1 MNEPAP
7 LWAARLLAARKT
19 RGWSQHDLA
28 RELARVSDKPLP
40 EVDSLIRRIRG
51 HETGEHRPDAFYTRL
66 YCAAFDVAEDQLFGT
81 TTTPVPALALP
92 SLAPDADLYERIT
105 RAIEQPRRVDV
116 ATVQWLEHC
125 LAEHR
130 RVEDTIGSRPLLP
143 LVHAQ
148 LSTVADLARG
158 ARGQL
163 ADRAV
168 AVLAQYAQFI
178 AWMCHDSRQP
188 AAALAWYDRSHAW
201 AIEAGDSRLAAA
213 ALAWYDRSH
222 AWAIEAGDSR
232 LAATTLNMRAHQAWS
247 LGDPHRCVRLAEAS
261 RWHDGRTTPGVQGMA
276 AQMAARGHAQMGDA
290 NAARTMLGQAE
301 DLIRHAVERPED
313 EPPWMY
319 FYDEDW
325 FLMQRG
331 MAELELGDG
340 RRATD
345 YLQRGLSSLPKS
357 YRRDRAW
364 YGACLAR
371 AHILQG
377 DAEAA
382 TAIAKEVVLDAVA
395 VNTYAVTELRHAAHD
410 LTKVGASGA
419 KAIEDALTTV
429 TP

>member
-1 MNEPAP
+1 MNEPVP

-19 RGWSQHDLA
+19 RGWSQRDLA

-66 YCAAFDVAEDQLFGT
+66 YCAAFDLAEDQLFGT
-81 TTTPVPALALP
+81 ATTPVPALALP
-92 SLAPDADLYERIT
+92 SLAPDPDLYERIT
-105 RAIEQPRRVDV
+105 RAIEQPNRVDL

-130 RVEDTIGSRPLLP
+130 RIEDTIGSRPLLP

-148 LSTVADLARG
+148 LSTVADLGRG

-178 AWMCHDSRQP
+178 AWMCHDSRQH

-201 AIEAGDSRLAAA
+201 AIEAGDSC
-213 ALAWYDRSH
+213 
-222 AWAIEAGDSR
+222 

-276 AQMAARGHAQMGDA
+276 AQMAGRGHAQLGDA
-290 NAARTMLGQAE
+290 NAARTLLGEAE
-301 DLIRHAVERPED
+301 DLIRHAAECPED

-319 FYDEDW
+319 FYDEGW

-340 RRATD
+340 RRAAD
-345 YLQRGLSSLPKS
+345 YLERGLSTLPDH
-357 YRRDRAW
+357 YRRDKAW

-371 AHILQG
+371 AQAMQG
-377 DAEAA
+377 DAEA
-382 TAIAKEVVLDAVA
+382 TTIIAMGVARDAVA
-395 VNTYAVTELRHAAHD
+395 LNAYAVIELQRAVHELAEM
-410 LTKVGASGA
+410 GASGA
-419 KAIEDALTTV
+419 KTINDTLRSAMC
-429 TP
+429 

>member
-1 MNEPAP
+1 MNEPVP
-7 LWAARLLAARKT
+7 YWAARLLAARKT
-19 RGWSQHDLA
+19 RGWSQRDLA

-66 YCAAFDVAEDQLFGT
+66 YCAAFGMAEDQLFGT

-105 RAIEQPRRVDV
+105 RAIEQPSRVDL

-130 RVEDTIGSRPLLP
+130 RVEDAIGSRPLLP

-158 ARGQL
+158 ARGPL

-178 AWMCHDSRQP
+178 AWMCHDSRQH

-201 AIEAGDSRLAAA
+201 AIEAGDASLA
-213 ALAWYDRSH
+213 S
-222 AWAIEAGDSR
+222 
-232 LAATTLNMRAHQAWS
+232 TTLNMQAHQAWS
-247 LGDPHRCVRLAEAS
+247 LGDPHRCVCLAEAS
-261 RWHDGRTTPGVQGMA
+261 RWHNGRTTYGVQGMA
-276 AQMAARGHAQMGDA
+276 AQMAGRGHAQLGEA
-290 NAARTMLGQAE
+290 NQARTRLAEAE
-301 DLIRHAVERPED
+301 DLIRTAAAHPED
-313 EPPWMY
+313 EPPWMC
-319 FYDEDW
+319 FYDEGW

-340 RRATD
+340 RRAAD
-345 YLQRGLSSLPKS
+345 YLERGLSTLPES

-371 AHILQG
+371 AQLMQG

-382 TAIAKEVVLDAVA
+382 VATALDVA
-395 VNTYAVTELRHAAHD
+395 PDAAALNAYAVTELQRAAHD
-410 LTKVGASGA
+410 LALSSAPGAQ
-419 KAIEDALTTV
+419 AIKDSLTGSK
-429 TP
+429 P

>member
-1 MNEPAP
+1 MNEPVP
-7 LWAARLLAARKT
+7 HWTARLLAARKT
-19 RGWSQHDLA
+19 RGWSQRDLA
-28 RELARVSDKPLP
+28 RELARVADKPLP

-66 YCAAFDVAEDQLFGT
+66 YCIAFDMAEDQLFGT

-105 RAIEQPRRVDV
+105 RAIEQPSRVDL

-130 RVEDTIGSRPLLP
+130 RIEDTIGSRPLLP

-158 ARGQL
+158 ARGQP
-163 ADRAV
+163 ADRAI

-178 AWMCHDSRQP
+178 AWMCHDSRQ
-188 AAALAWYDRSHAW
+188 HA
-201 AIEAGDSRLAAA
+201 S

-247 LGDPHRCVRLAEAS
+247 LGDPHRCVRLAEAA
-261 RWHDGRTTPGVQGMA
+261 RWHDGRTTSGVQGMA
-276 AQMAARGHAQMGDA
+276 AQMAGRGHAQMGEA

-301 DLIRHAVERPED
+301 DLIRCAAEHPED

-319 FYDEDW
+319 FYDEGW

-345 YLQRGLSSLPKS
+345 YLERGLSTLPGH
-357 YRRDRAW
+357 YRRDRTW
-364 YGACLAR
+364 YEACLAR
-371 AHILQG
+371 AQAIQG

-382 TAIAKEVVLDAVA
+382 VATALKVIPDATTLNAYAVA
-395 VNTYAVTELRHAAHD
+395 ELQRTAYE
-410 LTKVGASGA
+410 LTSAGALGA
-419 KAIEDALTTV
+419 EAIQDSLRE
-429 TP
+429 PKP

>member
-1 MNEPAP
+1 MTGTTETPA
-7 LWAARLLAARKT
+7 WAARLLAARNA
-19 RGWSQHDLA
+19 RGWSQRDLA
-28 RELARVSDKPLP
+28 RELIKASDKPLTELP
-40 EVDSLIRRIRG
+40 NLIRRIRG
-51 HETGEHRPDAFYTRL
+51 HETGEHRPDAFYTQL
-66 YCAAFDVAEDQLFGT
+66 YCKAFGLTEDQLFGT
-81 TTTPVPALALP
+81 VTKPVPAIALP
-92 SLAPDADLYERIT
+92 TLAPDADLYERIT
-105 RAIEQPRRVDV
+105 RAIDQPSRVDA

-143 LVHAQ
+143 LIHAQ

-158 ARGQL
+158 ARGPL

-178 AWMCHDSRQP
+178 AWMCHDSHRH

-201 AIEAGDSRLAAA
+201 ALEAGDAA
-213 ALAWYDRSH
+213 
-222 AWAIEAGDSR
+222 

-247 LGDPHRCVRLAEAS
+247 LGDAPRCVRLAEAS

-276 AQMAARGHAQMGDA
+276 AQMAGRGHAQMGEA
-290 NAARTMLGQAE
+290 NLARTRLAE
-301 DLIRHAVERPED
+301 AEELIRTAAEHPED

-319 FYDEDW
+319 FYDEGW

-340 RRATD
+340 RRAAD
-345 YLQRGLSSLPKS
+345 YLERGLSTLPEA

-371 AHILQG
+371 AHLMQG

-382 TAIAKEVVLDAVA
+382 IATALAVAPDAKEVNA
-395 VNTYAVTELRHAAHD
+395 YAVTELHRTARDLAAAGAPGAQVLESH
-410 LTKVGASGA
+410 LTAP
-419 KAIEDALTTV
+419 E
-429 TP
+429 P

>member
-1 MNEPAP
+1 MSDTAAAPA
-7 LWAARLLAARKT
+7 WAARLLAART
-19 RGWSQHDLA
+19 AQGWSQRDLA

-40 EVDSLIRRIRG
+40 ELPNVVRRIRG
-51 HETGEHRPDAFYTRL
+51 HETGAHRPDDFYTQL
-66 YCAAFDVAEDQLFGT
+66 YCKAFGLTQDQLFGT
-81 TTTPVPALALP
+81 VTKPIPSLALP

-105 RAIEQPRRVDV
+105 RAIEHPSRVDL

-143 LVHAQ
+143 LIHAQ
-148 LSTVADLARG
+148 LTTVADLARG
-158 ARGQL
+158 ARGPL

-168 AVLAQYAQFI
+168 AALAQYAQFL

-201 AIEAGDSRLAAA
+201 ALEAGDACLA
-213 ALAWYDRSH
+213 S
-222 AWAIEAGDSR
+222 
-232 LAATTLNMRAHQAWS
+232 TTLNMRAHQAWS
-247 LGDPHRCVRLAEAS
+247 LGDGQRCVRLAEAS

-276 AQMAARGHAQMGDA
+276 AQMAGRGHAQLGEA
-290 NAARTMLGQAE
+290 NQARTRLAEAE
-301 DLIRHAVERPED
+301 DLIRRAAEHPED

-319 FYDEDW
+319 FYDEGW

-340 RRATD
+340 RRAAE
-345 YLQRGLSSLPKS
+345 YLERGLSTLPDH

-371 AHILQG
+371 AQALRG
-377 DAEAA
+377 EAEAA
-382 TAIAKEVVLDAVA
+382 VAAALNAAPDAIDLNA
-395 VNTYAVTELRHAAHD
+395 YAVTELQRTAHD
-410 LTKVGASGA
+410 LASAGAPGA
-419 KAIEDALTTV
+419 RAIKESLTGSKA
-429 TP
+429 

>member
-1 MNEPAP
+1 MNYPAP
-7 LWAARLLAARKT
+7 VWAARLLAARKT
-19 RGWSQHDLA
+19 RGWSQRDLA
-28 RELARVSDKPLP
+28 RELVRVSDKPLP

-66 YCAAFDVAEDQLFGT
+66 YCTAFDATEDQLFGT
-81 TTTPVPALALP
+81 TTMPVPALALP

-105 RAIEQPRRVDV
+105 RSIEQPRRVDL

-158 ARGQL
+158 ARSPL

-168 AVLAQYAQFI
+168 AVLAQYAQFL
-178 AWMCHDSRQP
+178 AWMCHDSRQ
-188 AAALAWYDRSHAW
+188 H
-201 AIEAGDSRLAAA
+201 AA

-276 AQMAARGHAQMGDA
+276 AQMAGRGHAQMGDA
-290 NAARTMLGQAE
+290 NQARTRLSEAE
-301 DLIRHAVERPED
+301 DLIRTAGGHPED

-319 FYDEDW
+319 FYDEGW

-340 RRATD
+340 HRAAD
-345 YLQRGLSSLPKS
+345 HLERGMSTLPEH

-364 YGACLAR
+364 YGSCLAR
-371 AHILQG
+371 AQAMQG

-382 TAIAKEVVLDAVA
+382 VATALDVALDAMTLNA
-395 VNTYAVTELRHAAHD
+395 YAVTELRRTARELASAHAP
-410 LTKVGASGA
+410 GASTINDSLVLS
-419 KAIEDALTTV
+419 K
-429 TP
+429 P

>member
-19 RGWSQHDLA
+19 RGWSQRDLA

-105 RAIEQPRRVDV
+105 RAIEQPRRVDL

-178 AWMCHDSRQP
+178 AWMCHDSRQH

-201 AIEAGDSRLAAA
+201 AIEAGDS
-213 ALAWYDRSH
+213 
-222 AWAIEAGDSR
+222 G

-276 AQMAARGHAQMGDA
+276 AQMAGRGHAQMGDA
-290 NAARTMLGQAE
+290 NAARTLLGHAE
-301 DLIRHAVERPED
+301 DLIRRAAEHPED

-319 FYDEDW
+319 FYDEGW

-340 RRATD
+340 RRAAD
-345 YLQRGLSSLPKS
+345 YLKRGLSTLPES

-371 AHILQG
+371 AHVLQG

-382 TAIAKEVVLDAVA
+382 TVIAIDVAQDAA
-395 VNTYAVTELRHAAHD
+395 GVNAYAVTELRRTARELAEAG
-410 LTKVGASGA
+410 TPGT
-419 KAIEDALTTV
+419 KAIEDSLTSALH
-429 TP
+429 

>member
-1 MNEPAP
+1 MNEPTP

-19 RGWSQHDLA
+19 RGWSQRGLA
-28 RELARVSDKPLP
+28 RELARVADKPLP

-66 YCAAFDVAEDQLFGT
+66 YCAVFEVAEDQLFGT

-105 RAIEQPRRVDV
+105 RAIEQPGRVDV

-178 AWMCHDSRQP
+178 AWMCHDSRQH
-188 AAALAWYDRSHAW
+188 AAALAWYDRVHAW
-201 AIEAGDSRLAAA
+201 AIEAGDACLA
-213 ALAWYDRSH
+213 S
-222 AWAIEAGDSR
+222 
-232 LAATTLNMRAHQAWS
+232 TTLNMRAHQAWS
-247 LGDPHRCVRLAEAS
+247 LGDPHLCVRLAQAS
-261 RWHDGRTTPGVQGMA
+261 RWHDGRTTYGVQGMA
-276 AQMAARGHAQMGDA
+276 SQMAGRGHAQMGEA
-290 NAARTMLGQAE
+290 NQARTQLAE
-301 DLIRHAVERPED
+301 AEHLIRAAAEHPEE

-319 FYDEDW
+319 FYDEGW

-345 YLQRGLSSLPKS
+345 YLERGLSTLPGH
-357 YRRDRAW
+357 YHRDRAW

-371 AHILQG
+371 AQAMQG

-382 TAIAKEVVLDAVA
+382 VATALSVAPDAIALNA
-395 VNTYAVTELRHAAHD
+395 YAVTELRRTAHH
-410 LTKVGASGA
+410 LGSIGASGA
-419 KAIEDALTTV
+419 RAIKESLV
-429 TP
+429 PSHQ